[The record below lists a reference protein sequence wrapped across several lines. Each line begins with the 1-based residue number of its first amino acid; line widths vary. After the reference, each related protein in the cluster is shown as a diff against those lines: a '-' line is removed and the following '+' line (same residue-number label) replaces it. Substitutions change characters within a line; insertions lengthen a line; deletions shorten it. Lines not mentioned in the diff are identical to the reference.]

1 MKNQVFPAKKT
12 NKKKSNSSTL
22 NHWFKSLTL
31 SIIPALLTALPVN
44 AAKQI
49 SVGHKGLNIFIP
61 VSALENYAKSGEIS
75 YELASYM
82 LLLEAE
88 KEDKYREL
96 LQNRYNFPPQIVSQ
110 FINSPMG
117 ELFLRNLGQVIKTA
131 SNSEN
136 ENLTTAENGAEEIRT
151 ALLKAANDAEGLTLI
166 NLIRHFPSDT
176 IWFDTKEIFAV
187 TEKIAA
193 VQKDTKTFIETVAKL
208 TKTEAYREE
217 KVDFS
222 QLPDIRKKGQYSF
235 SKQQIILQDEGRDRH
250 FSVELYLPNISSK
263 EISIPVV
270 VISHGLG
277 SNGVNFKSLAKH
289 LASYGFAV
297 ALPQHPGSDYEY
309 IQKFLAGKT
318 KDMFHGNEFIDR
330 PLDISFLLNELEQL
344 NQYQFHNQ
352 LNLKK
357 VGIFG
362 HSFGAYTAFALAG
375 AEINFQQLKQD
386 CGPQMEVL
394 NMSLLLQCRALEL
407 KPQKYN
413 LKDDRIGGIF
423 VLDPVNSSLFGKAGL
438 SQIKLPVLWGSA
450 SEDKITPIVLE
461 QANSF
466 TWLTTPDKYLVLT
479 EGADHI
485 NIDFGAIRENSF
497 TSLAELIQPDPDV
510 VNGYA
515 NAFGLAFFQTH
526 VADRPEY
533 SSYLQ
538 ASYAQTIGEKPFNLS
553 FVRSLSETQLS
564 KTLKQA
570 RKTN

>member
-1 MKNQVFPAKKT
+1 MKNKVFPVKQT
-12 NKKKSNSSTL
+12 NKRKSNYSTF
-22 NHWFKSLTL
+22 NQWFKSLSL
-31 SIIPALLTALPVN
+31 SIIPAILTALPVN

-49 SVGHKGLNIFIP
+49 SLGHKDLNILIP
-61 VSALENYAKSGEIS
+61 VSALENYAKTGEIS

-88 KEDKYREL
+88 KEDKYRDL
-96 LQNRYNFPPQIVSQ
+96 LHNRYNFPPQIVSQ

-117 ELFLRNLGQVIKTA
+117 ELFLKNLGKVIKTS

-136 ENLTTAENGAEEIRT
+136 ENLTTVENGAEEIRT
-151 ALLKAANDAEGLTLI
+151 ALLKAANDAEGLTII
-166 NLIRHFPSDT
+166 NFIRHFPSDT

-193 VQKDTKTFIETVAKL
+193 VQEDTKTFIETVANL
-208 TKTEAYREE
+208 TQTEAYKEE

-222 QLPDIRKKGQYSF
+222 RLPDIRKKGKYNF
-235 SKQQIILQDEGRDRH
+235 SKQQIILQDEGRDRN
-250 FSVELYLPNISSK
+250 FSVQLYLPNISSA

-277 SNGVNFKSLAKH
+277 SNGVNFESLAKH

-330 PLDISFLLNELEQL
+330 PLDISFLLNQLEQL

-413 LKDDRIGGIF
+413 LKDDRIAGIF

-438 SQIKLPVLWGSA
+438 SQIKLPVL
-450 SEDKITPIVLE
+450 
-461 QANSF
+461 
-466 TWLTTPDKYLVLT
+466 
-479 EGADHI
+479 
-485 NIDFGAIRENSF
+485 
-497 TSLAELIQPDPDV
+497 
-510 VNGYA
+510 
-515 NAFGLAFFQTH
+515 
-526 VADRPEY
+526 
-533 SSYLQ
+533 
-538 ASYAQTIGEKPFNLS
+538 
-553 FVRSLSETQLS
+553 
-564 KTLKQA
+564 
-570 RKTN
+570 

>member
-1 MKNQVFPAKKT
+1 MKNQAFPAKQI
-12 NKKKSNSSTL
+12 NKSKSNSSAL
-22 NHWFKSLTL
+22 SRWFKSLTL
-31 SIIPALLTALPVN
+31 SIIPAILTALPVN
-44 AAKQI
+44 AAKEI
-49 SVGHKGLNIFIP
+49 TLGHKGLNILIP
-61 VSALENYAKSGEIS
+61 VSALENYAKNGEIS

-110 FINSPMG
+110 FLNSPMG
-117 ELFLRNLGQVIKTA
+117 ELFLKNLGKVIKT
-131 SNSEN
+131 SLNSES
-136 ENLTTAENGAEEIRT
+136 LTNIENGAEEIRT
-151 ALLKAANDAEGLTLI
+151 ALLKAANDAEGLTII
-166 NLIRHFPSDT
+166 NFIRHFPSDT
-176 IWFDTKEIFAV
+176 IWLDTKEILAV
-187 TEKIAA
+187 TEKVAA
-193 VQKDTKTFIETVAKL
+193 VQEDTKTFIETVANL
-208 TKTEAYREE
+208 TRTEAYKEE

-222 QLPDIRKKGQYSF
+222 RLPDIRKKGQYSF
-235 SKQQIILQDEGRDRH
+235 SKQQIVLQDKGRDRD
-250 FSVELYLPNISSK
+250 FSVQLYLPNISSR

-277 SNGVNFKSLAKH
+277 SNGVNFESLAKH

-309 IQKFLAGKT
+309 IQNFLAGKT

-375 AEINFQQLKQD
+375 AEINFKQLKQD

-407 KPQKYN
+407 KAQKYN

-438 SQIKLPVLWGSA
+438 SQVQLPVLWGSA

-461 QANSF
+461 QAKSF
-466 TWLTTPDKYLVLT
+466 TWLRTSDKYLVLT

-485 NIDFGAIRENSF
+485 NINFGAIGENSF
-497 TSLAELIQPDPDV
+497 TSLAELIQPDPEV
-510 VNGYA
+510 VDGYA

-526 VADRPEY
+526 VADRSEY

-538 ASYAQTIGEKPFNLS
+538 ASYAQTISEQPFNLS
-553 FVRSLSETQLS
+553 LVRSLSETKLS
-564 KTLKQA
+564 KILKQA
-570 RKTN
+570 RKK

>member
-1 MKNQVFPAKKT
+1 MKNKVFPVKQT
-12 NKKKSNSSTL
+12 NKRKSNYSTF
-22 NHWFKSLTL
+22 NQWFKSLSL
-31 SIIPALLTALPVN
+31 SIIPAILTALPVN

-49 SVGHKGLNIFIP
+49 SLGHKDLNILIP
-61 VSALENYAKSGEIS
+61 VSALENYAKTGEIS

-88 KEDKYREL
+88 KEDKYRDL
-96 LQNRYNFPPQIVSQ
+96 LHNRYNFPPQIVSQ

-117 ELFLRNLGQVIKTA
+117 ELFLKNLGKVIKTS

-136 ENLTTAENGAEEIRT
+136 ENLTTVENGAEEIRT
-151 ALLKAANDAEGLTLI
+151 ALLKAANDAEGLTII
-166 NLIRHFPSDT
+166 NFIRHFPSDT

-193 VQKDTKTFIETVAKL
+193 VQEDTKTFIETVANL
-208 TKTEAYREE
+208 TQTEAYKEE

-222 QLPDIRKKGQYSF
+222 RLPDIRKKGKYNF
-235 SKQQIILQDEGRDRH
+235 SKQQIILQDEGRDRN
-250 FSVELYLPNISSK
+250 FSVQLYLPNISSA

-277 SNGVNFKSLAKH
+277 SNGVNFESLAKH

-330 PLDISFLLNELEQL
+330 PLDISFLLNQLEQL

-438 SQIKLPVLWGSA
+438 SQIELPVLWGSA

-461 QANSF
+461 QAKSF

-485 NIDFGAIRENSF
+485 NIDFEAIRENSF
-497 TSLAELIQPDPDV
+497 TTLAELIQPDPDV

-570 RKTN
+570 RKN